1 MTLLYYITIICLNL
15 TLIYVITFQHV
26 YGRKMKDTH
35 FQFRRHSFL
44 TFFSILVSATISDLF
59 IVDNG
64 RIEILPLFT
73 ICLYYSAFV
82 TFVLLAS
89 AYYGRMHYRNP
100 FNWFFLLQY
109 PLILIIFYFIM
120 RLSHRY
126 RQIYQWEGIIPVDG
140 TAEHVIFVA
149 RVAWLGIILLSYL
162 FMLGELIEAYIYWRK
177 HRREHVSELES
188 EQTGREHF
196 NLASYVTILILLTI
210 AHILPYLWF
219 HSLCHILLI
228 GLLLR
233 SIRVYTQFVRY
244 TKMKYNGCYTAEIIR
259 TELLRL
265 LKRENN
271 NPIYSSNCTLEAVAD
286 ILNVDRMELSDYI
299 YNNVGL
305 TFSAW
310 ISEKKLCR
318 CADLLA
324 KTDREISDIAM
335 ATGYRTKQAM
345 YKAFKARFK
354 MTPAE
359 YRKNKN
365 LRS

>member
-126 RQIYQWEGIIPVDG
+126 RQIYQW
-140 TAEHVIFVA
+140 AS
-149 RVAWLGIILLSYL
+149 LGWGLSYYL
-162 FMLGELIEAYIYWRK
+162 ISSCSENSSRHTYIGGNIGENMSRSWR
-177 HRREHVSELES
+177 VSR
-188 EQTGREHF
+188 Q
-196 NLASYVTILILLTI
+196 VV
-210 AHILPYLWF
+210 
-219 HSLCHILLI
+219 
-228 GLLLR
+228 
-233 SIRVYTQFVRY
+233 SISTWPPISRY
-244 TKMKYNGCYTAEIIR
+244 SSF
-259 TELLRL
+259 LRL
-265 LKRENN
+265 LTYY
-271 NPIYSSNCTLEAVAD
+271 PIFGFTV
-286 ILNVDRMELSDYI
+286 
-299 YNNVGL
+299 
-305 TFSAW
+305 
-310 ISEKKLCR
+310 
-318 CADLLA
+318 CA
-324 KTDREISDIAM
+324 TSC
-335 ATGYRTKQAM
+335 
-345 YKAFKARFK
+345 
-354 MTPAE
+354 
-359 YRKNKN
+359 
-365 LRS
+365 